1 LSPRALILRTADRS
15 GLGRSILPHGTAYA
29 ELLRDLIDEL
39 DGALQSD
46 PGAWPEIHP
55 THTLVHQLH
64 HLSPDQVRDLA
75 LAIAR
80 DEGLVGG

>member
-1 LSPRALILRTADRS
+1 MSPRALILRTADRS

-39 DGALQSD
+39 DGNLQSD

-55 THTLVHQLH
+55 TRTLVHQLH

-75 LAIAR
+75 RALAR
-80 DEGLVGG
+80 DEGLIGA